1 MTFCAAFVLSNGL
14 AAAVFFGYLESFLF
28 RFPPSELPFP
38 CLTFAV
44 GEDVG
49 EDTSCDG
56 FNGVLRN
63 VGFETVA
70 IPAND
75 RYNNFKKF
83 FNPVCCRAKEE
94 CP

>member
-1 MTFCAAFVLSNGL
+1 MTFCAAFVLSKGL
-14 AAAVFFGYLESFLF
+14 AAVVFGCLESFLF
-28 RFPPSELPFP
+28 RLPSSELPLSF
-38 CLTFAV
+38 LTFAV
-44 GEDVG
+44 GKEVG
-49 EDTSCDG
+49 EDISCDG

-70 IPAND
+70 ISAND

-83 FNPVCCRAKEE
+83 FNPVCCRAKED

>member
-14 AAAVFFGYLESFLF
+14 AAAVVFGCLESFLF
-28 RFPPSELPFP
+28 RLPLGELPLSS
-38 CLTFAV
+38 LTFAV
-44 GEDVG
+44 DKDVG
-49 EDTSCDG
+49 ENTSCDG

-75 RYNNFKKF
+75 RYNNFS
-83 FNPVCCRAKEE
+83 
-94 CP
+94 